1 MSNPGQEETLEFLA
15 ETVRQR
21 ILDRIEEVQGLKDWE
36 SGGWSKGTFK
46 GNKTLFGREYK
57 KVGDLERELKRL
69 KRGLGAIL
77 TTNLEAK
84 IKPGKTDTWKD
95 LLKEIVHENTQ
106 GKPLADKLN
115 NFQKF
120 VEQSATNKFKPGK
133 VGHHRTGLSI
143 LRGVLED
150 KPFDFRAKFK
160 DIAFKNGYKIG
171 EEWIDWIDPAAHK
184 EFTEHVRG
192 KLNERLDYKIQS
204 TARKQKDIPKN
215 LMNALAERYA
225 HAKQFGSNAGWDIP
239 TGVLKD
245 GVDEDTLFKF
255 AQPYLEASK
264 RGANTGLQIDEILTK
279 GEWNT
284 PDELIQELETK
295 IPLNQTDDLLDPFSN
310 QLGTPAAKRNQ
321 YLDPNRI
328 QEMGLKES
336 DFQPHLFKD
345 AATTQVAKL
354 TKGLGKVSTGASLAE
369 GMVMLSSGQVIPGT
383 MVLAMQTPAAQKA
396 IAKALEKNAQKLM
409 LKQGLKLIPGVSIG
423 SGLIQGVGY
432 AAQGK
437 WGKAA
442 LSGAGGVIG
451 ELGPAGDAVQAMIDL
466 SLTVDDARLEI
477 KGKKQ
482 PKGEVDDYQYK
493 AMTDADLPDAPRSLL
508 PDRKMYDSIIGTLDG
523 ARKGLF

>member
-36 SGGWSKGTFK
+36 SGGWSKATFK

-57 KVGDLERELKRL
+57 KIGDLERELKRL

-77 TTNLEAK
+77 TTDLEAE

-106 GKPLADKLN
+106 GKPLANKLN

-120 VEQSATNKFKPGK
+120 VEQSANSMPGK

-150 KPFDFRAKFK
+150 KPFDFRTKFK
-160 DIAFKNGYKIG
+160 DIAKLNGYDIG

-184 EFTEHVRG
+184 EFTDHVRG
-192 KLNERLDYKIQS
+192 KLRERLDFKYQS
-204 TARKQKDIPKN
+204 TARKTKDIPEN

-245 GVDEDTLFKF
+245 GIDEETLFKF
-255 AQPYLEASK
+255 SQPYLEASK
-264 RGANTGLQIDEILTK
+264 RGAAAGRQLDEILGADT
-279 GEWNT
+279 WNT

-310 QLGTPAAKRNQ
+310 QLGTPAAKRNK

-345 AATTQVAKL
+345 ATSKVTKL
-354 TKGLGKVSTGASLAE
+354 TKGLGKLSSGASLAE
-369 GMVMLSSGQVIPGT
+369 GMVMLGSGQVIPGT

-396 IAKALEKNAQKLM
+396 IAKGLEKSAQKLM

-466 SLTVDDARLEI
+466 GLTVDDARLET
-477 KGKKQ
+477 KAKSKPGT
-482 PKGEVDDYQYK
+482 EVDDYQYK
-493 AMTDADLPDAPRSLL
+493 ALTDADLPDAPRSLI